1 VADAYDTM
9 SSKRSYRDVL
19 PQDVVR
25 KEIEAGRNT
34 QFDPAIADILL
45 QMIDEDTEYRM
56 REK

>member
-1 VADAYDTM
+1 M